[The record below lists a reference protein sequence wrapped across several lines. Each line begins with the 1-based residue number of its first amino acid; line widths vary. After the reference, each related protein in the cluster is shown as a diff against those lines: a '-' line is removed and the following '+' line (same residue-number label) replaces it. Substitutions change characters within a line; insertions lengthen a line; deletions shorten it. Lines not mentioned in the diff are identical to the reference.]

1 MDPETRAPAVRSMI
15 AVWVALV
22 ASGAGLAF
30 AALRAGPLPGDLAL
44 SRFIQQPPPYEFAG
58 FLLAHASDLVWL
70 LAPLAVLVALVGR
83 RWSAAVFIFLAG
95 STGMLV
101 GEAIKP
107 LAARP
112 RPTADLVRVQE
123 TPESYGF
130 PSSTAFFAVVFLGM
144 VGYLVWLG
152 QPRRPVAIVTFGIL
166 LVMLFSSGL
175 SRVYVGAHWATDIL
189 GGWLLGGAWLASL
202 VAAHRWWCRRTTNSK
217 AGDVTRRRRPAR
229 R

>member
-1 MDPETRAPAVRSMI
+1 MRSTL

-22 ASGAGLAF
+22 ASGSGLAL
-30 AALRAGPLPGDLAL
+30 AARGAGPLPGDLAL
-44 SRFIQQPPPYEFAG
+44 SRSIQQPAPYGLVDLVF
-58 FLLAHASDLVWL
+58 AHASDLVWL

-83 RWSAAVFIFLAG
+83 RWSAAVFISLAG

-123 TPESYGF
+123 TPESYAF

-144 VGYLVWLG
+144 VGYLVWRG
-152 QPRRPVAIVTFGIL
+152 QPRRPVAIVTLGIL
-166 LVMLFSSGL
+166 PVLLFSSGL
-175 SRVYVGAHWATDIL
+175 SRVYVGAHWATDVL
-189 GGWLLGGAWLASL
+189 GGWLLGGAWLILL
-202 VAAHRWWCRRTTNSK
+202 VAAHRWWSGRTTNPK
-217 AGDVTRRRRPAR
+217 AGDARRRRRPAR